1 MTLFSKLTWWL
12 AGAGLIIYGLSFL
25 GYIFPLVG
33 LVLFFIILIV
43 VLNLTLK
50 KLEYG
55 VLIVLFELILGHK
68 GYLFSWDI
76 GGKFVLSLRLAIF
89 LLVMIVWLISAL
101 RQKKVALAKTPYW
114 LPLIALA
121 AVIIGA
127 ILIGHSNG
135 HDWGASFFDWNG
147 YLYLA
152 IAFPL
157 FEVVK
162 KPNFLSKVL
171 SVLVGGVI
179 AMSLLCLFLFGDFL
193 LTKQWARPDLAS
205 AIMTESATAEEAA
218 AGQYAFGG
226 ITNRL
231 YDESG
236 KPAEYR
242 WQKDLGLGMISYV
255 GGRFFR
261 VSASGQTWT
270 LAGFLL
276 ALYLLL
282 RRPRR
287 HPETKYLIG
296 LLLASGLTLAISFS
310 RSLWIGAGGGLL
322 AMLFFLPRKK
332 ALQFIGVIVI
342 LIVIG
347 AAGIYFLSPSTFQT
361 MGDRLSSIINPSQE
375 LAGQNRLNLLEP
387 IMVKIKNTPISG
399 QGFGTPIIYESVV
412 PEKQG
417 FIKVFMYEW
426 GYLDQLVKYGILG
439 LSVFVWLLVAIFRTA
454 KSAVKNLASASL
466 ADEKYILIGL
476 LVAVI
481 GLLCTHI
488 TSPYLNHP
496 LGLGLI
502 LITAAFAY
510 NYPPSPIGEEDP
522 AKWGSFGGFRFANFC
537 LLIRR
542 YKPAKLHLL
551 LKPHETASPTS

>member
-1 MTLFSKLTWWL
+1 MTPFSKLTWWL
-12 AGAGLIIYGLSFL
+12 AAAGLILYGLSFL
-25 GYIFPLVG
+25 GYIFPLAG
-33 LVLFFIILIV
+33 LILFFVILIV

-68 GYLFSWDI
+68 GYLFSLDI

-89 LLVMIVWLISAL
+89 LIVMVVWLISAL
-101 RQKKVALAKTPYW
+101 RQKKFALAQTPYFM
-114 LPLIALA
+114 PLVAFT

-127 ILIGHSNG
+127 ILIGYFNG
-135 HDWGASFFDWNG
+135 HDWAASFFDWNG
-147 YLYLA
+147 YLYLGL
-152 IAFPL
+152 AFPL
-157 FEVVK
+157 FEVIK
-162 KPNFLSKVL
+162 KPGFVRRMI

-179 AMSLLCLFLFGDFL
+179 AMSLLCLFLFGDFF
-193 LTKQWARPDLAS
+193 LTKQWARPDMAS
-205 AIMTESATAEEAA
+205 AIMTESATAEEAVT
-218 AGQYAFGG
+218 GQYAFGG

-231 YDESG
+231 YDASG
-236 KPAEYR
+236 KPVEYR

-255 GGRFFR
+255 GGRYFR
-261 VSASGQTWT
+261 VSAAGQVWT

-282 RRPRR
+282 RRPWRA
-287 HPETKYLIG
+287 PETKALVGFIIMC
-296 LLLASGLTLAISFS
+296 GLTLVISFS

-332 ALQFIGVIVI
+332 AWQFIAVVVA
-342 LIVIG
+342 LIAIG
-347 AAGIYFLSPSTFQT
+347 TAGIYFLSPGTFQT
-361 MGDRLSSIINPSQE
+361 LGDRLVSIINPSQE
-375 LAGQNRLNLLEP
+375 LAGQNRLNLLGP
-387 IMVKIKNTPISG
+387 IMVKIKNTPLSG
-399 QGFGTPIIYESVV
+399 QGFGTPIVYESVV

-426 GYLDQLVKYGILG
+426 GYLDQLVKYGIIG
-439 LSVFVWLLVAIFRTA
+439 LSVFAWFLVVIFKTA
-454 KSAVKNLASASL
+454 KRAAKNLTSPAQ

-476 LVAVI
+476 LIAVI

-502 LITAAFAY
+502 LLTAAYACHY
-510 NYPPSPIGEEDP
+510 LSP
-522 AKWGSFGGFRFANFC
+522 
-537 LLIRR
+537 
-542 YKPAKLHLL
+542 KPNDHSAL
-551 LKPHETASPTS
+551 TS

>member
-1 MTLFSKLTWWL
+1 MNLFSKLTWWL
-12 AGAGLIIYGLSFL
+12 AGAGLIIYSLSFL
-25 GYIFPLVG
+25 GYIFPLIG
-33 LVLFFIILIV
+33 LILFFIILIV

-68 GYLFSWDI
+68 GYLFSLDI

-89 LLVMIVWLISAL
+89 LIVMIVWLIAAL
-101 RQKKVALAKTPYW
+101 RQKRFALAKTPYF
-114 LPLIALA
+114 LPLVAFA
-121 AVIIGA
+121 AVIIGG
-127 ILIGHSNG
+127 IIIGGLNG
-135 HDWGASFFDWNG
+135 HDWAASFFDWNG
-147 YLYLA
+147 YLYLG

-157 FEVVK
+157 FEVIRRPDFMK
-162 KPNFLSKVL
+162 KML
-171 SVLVGGVI
+171 SVLIGGII
-179 AMSLLCLFLFGDFL
+179 AMSLLCLFLFGDFF
-193 LTKQWARPDLAS
+193 LTKQWARPDLTS

-218 AGQYAFGG
+218 TGQFAFSG

-231 YDESG
+231 YDASG
-236 KPAEYR
+236 KPVEYR

-261 VSASGQTWT
+261 VSAAGQTWT

-282 RRPRR
+282 RRPWRV
-287 HPETKYLIG
+287 PEIQALIG
-296 LLLASGLTLAISFS
+296 LILICGLTLVISFS

-332 ALQFIGVIVI
+332 ALQFIVVIVA
-342 LIVIG
+342 LIAIG
-347 AAGIYFLSPSTFQT
+347 TAGIYFLSPGTFQT
-361 MGDRLSSIINPSQE
+361 LGDRLVSIINPSQE

-387 IMVKIKNTPISG
+387 IMVKIKNTPLSG
-399 QGFGTPIIYESVV
+399 QGFGTPIVYESVV

-426 GYLDQLVKYGILG
+426 GYLDQLVKYGIIG
-439 LSVFVWLLVAIFRTA
+439 LSVFAWFLVVIFKTA
-454 KSAVKNLASASL
+454 KRAAKNLTSPAQ

-476 LVAVI
+476 LIAVI

-502 LITAAFAY
+502 LLTAAYAY
-510 NYPPSPIGEEDP
+510 NYPPSPVGKEDP
-522 AKWGSFGGFRFANFC
+522 AKPPMQHRGRSGV
-537 LLIRR
+537 
-542 YKPAKLHLL
+542 
-551 LKPHETASPTS
+551 ASEDSAPRISAC

>member
-25 GYIFPLVG
+25 GYIFPLAG
-33 LVLFFIILIV
+33 LILFFVILIV

-68 GYLFSWDI
+68 GYLFSLDL

-89 LLVMIVWLISAL
+89 LIVMVVWLVAAL
-101 RQKKVALAKTPYW
+101 RQKKFALAQTPYFI
-114 LPLIALA
+114 PLVAFA
-121 AVIIGA
+121 TVIIGA
-127 ILIGHSNG
+127 ILIGYLNG
-135 HDWGASFFDWNG
+135 HDWAASFFDWNG
-147 YLYLA
+147 YLYLG

-157 FEVVK
+157 FEVIK
-162 KPNFLSKVL
+162 KSDFTRKLM
-171 SVLVGGVI
+171 SVFIGGII
-179 AMSLLCLFLFGDFL
+179 AMSLLGLFLFGDFF
-193 LTKQWARPDLAS
+193 LTKQWARPDMAS
-205 AIMTESATAEEAA
+205 AIMTESATAEDAA
-218 AGQYAFGG
+218 TGQYAFGG

-236 KPAEYR
+236 KPVEYR

-255 GGRFFR
+255 GGRYFR

-276 ALYLLL
+276 GLYLLL
-282 RRPRR
+282 RRPWRA
-287 HPETKYLIG
+287 PETKSLIG
-296 LLLASGLTLAISFS
+296 LIFICGLTLAISFS

-332 ALQFIGVIVI
+332 ALQFIGVIAV
-342 LIVIG
+342 LVVVG
-347 AAGIYFLSPSTFQT
+347 TAGIYFLSPSTFQT
-361 MGDRLSSIINPSQE
+361 MGDRLVSIINPSRE

-387 IMVKIKNTPISG
+387 IMVKIKNTPFSG

-426 GYLDQLVKYGILG
+426 GYLDQLVKYGIIGLG
-439 LSVFVWLLVAIFRTA
+439 VFTWFLVTVFQSARRATRNLTA
-454 KSAVKNLASASL
+454 PAQ
-466 ADEKYILIGL
+466 ADEKYILVGL
-476 LVAVI
+476 VLAVI

-510 NYPPSPIGEEDP
+510 NYLSPKTNDNS
-522 AKWGSFGGFRFANFC
+522 A
-537 LLIRR
+537 
-542 YKPAKLHLL
+542 
-551 LKPHETASPTS
+551 PTN